1 LVIRVQTRDNEPVDK
16 ALRRLRKLCNNEG
29 ITRTVKAK
37 NYFEKPSERRRREGR
52 ERLKS
57 IRLSSRAKRQELDK
71 LLQRRR
77 KARKNARAAS
87 MRSAE
92 AASATE
98 GTTAPAAAG
107 SPAPTTPAAAAPTAT
122 TTPATAA
129 PAATK
134 PDAPVDPA
142 PAPTPA
148 DSAS

>member
-1 LVIRVQTRDNEPVDK
+1 MVIRVQTRDNEPVDK

-52 ERLKS
+52 ERMKS

-77 KARKNARAAS
+77 KARKSARAAS
-87 MRSAE
+87 NRPESDSAP
-92 AASATE
+92 A
-98 GTTAPAAAG
+98 GTTAPVAAG
-107 SPAPTTPAAAAPTAT
+107 SPPPTATATPAVAPTAA
-122 TTPATAA
+122 PAPA

-134 PDAPVDPA
+134 PADPAPAPA